1 MSLSLQFLFIS
12 AYDVPRF
19 LLPFFAGLCVC
30 FGPRLSL
37 NDNDDEQKT
46 VGHNASPYGVR
57 ERSQPCAQSPARSSL
72 SYAPSFSLPFNWH
85 SSLSLLTVLGNV
97 FGSTTPRQVPRRVQS
112 LCLFLTL
119 SPCHSYTHTVPPP
132 PFCF

>member
-57 ERSQPCAQSPARSSL
+57 ERSKP
-72 SYAPSFSLPFNWH
+72 
-85 SSLSLLTVLGNV
+85 
-97 FGSTTPRQVPRRVQS
+97 
-112 LCLFLTL
+112 
-119 SPCHSYTHTVPPP
+119 
-132 PFCF
+132 